1 MFFDSWG
8 LPENVMQCMIF
19 LILFASWVF
28 RLLPYL
34 LCLYAYWLELWGVM
48 PIHSCEISFGLH
60 SVVRLFNS
68 RCRDDSNLVISA
80 AL

>member
-34 LCLYAYWLELWGVM
+34 LCLYAFLAGTMGGNAYT
-48 PIHSCEISFGLH
+48 
-60 SVVRLFNS
+60 
-68 RCRDDSNLVISA
+68 
-80 AL
+80 